1 MNKKQSPVYNNI
13 NGRLFVM
20 NANGNKIYYLKNI
33 ANSIK
38 AQDSEESSSDI
49 YINIENARRDWE
61 FAKNIFENVINPDL
75 IDYAI
80 YNVDATEK
88 RYTYLLK
95 QLKSGNIY

>member
-1 MNKKQSPVYNNI
+1 MNI
-13 NGRLFVM
+13 
-20 NANGNKIYYLKNI
+20 NGNKIFYLKNI

-38 AQDSEESSSDI
+38 AQETEDTMDIFDS
-49 YINIENARRDWE
+49 IENAKKNWE
-61 FAKNIFENVINPDL
+61 DAKNIFENVINPDL

-95 QLKSGNIY
+95 QIKSGNIY

>member
-1 MNKKQSPVYNNI
+1 MNI
-13 NGRLFVM
+13 NE
-20 NANGNKIYYLKNI
+20 NKIFYLKNI

-38 AQDSEESSSDI
+38 VQETEDSMDSI
-49 YINIENARRDWE
+49 YNSIKNAKKNWE
-61 FAKNIFENVINPDL
+61 DAKNVFENVTNPDL

-95 QLKSGNIY
+95 QIKSGNIY